1 MPDLAPLKSPNA
13 ANRLVSLQNLCTL
26 LPDLVNNILHL
37 YVRAATFTAD
47 QLPQVAFSESTIRFA
62 KLMAV
67 IEKSHGTLDDAGLQA
82 MVLNVENNSNT
93 SLIPSQL
100 AAFPSKADI
109 AAVLLRA
116 LPTPAMDRLLDMKD
130 RINILAGISSV
141 LAKLGYHRKKA
152 FILRELMIALLPAL
166 IQSRKDNA
174 AEMGVHPAASLS
186 SFDHISNIMDFEEI
200 FGGNERSESG
210 IQIFLTTMCEV
221 YGVVLSPNPGLER
234 IKLVVSDGD
243 APRPEDAEP
252 ISLDDSNSVA
262 NRAVN
267 EALIRSFGDLGLK
280 IDVLRSCINTC
291 EALPDLRGV
300 LRFSSALLKTVGS
313 GVAPGSEGGDVP
325 ALPVEDQSRL
335 FNSISRTT
343 TAAKKLGLDD
353 SEAEYWDEFLVRD
366 IEVTRASSLMSPVSR
381 GKSQLYATLPEGAQ
395 AKEGPFIY
403 NPFVAKPSS
412 AAAEPLLIA
421 GEEAVFTVLCQNL
434 YEFDMEIEWIKLD
447 TTEVVVNYLAKNI
460 TIGPLRTHSVNIA
473 GIPKSPGVL
482 KIGGCIA
489 KVKGCREKR
498 FPIFRSQW
506 KGLRETKVKTFCLPM
521 AATTAER
528 PVSTTSTSEQL
539 TSQRL
544 PSTKAPVAVAFAIN
558 VIESQ
563 PNMVVKAVSLSQSA
577 IMLLE
582 GEVQRFNIT
591 LCNVSSSTPVD
602 LLLLTFNDS
611 TSAILQSAL
620 SNKDLSP
627 AEHYEVELASYRKE
641 AFRWRRQTKDPEP
654 VIAPGGELTLEIE
667 VVGKPGLTYGA
678 IFIDYG
684 YLGVPKSQIKDNFYT
699 RQVHI
704 PITVTVNASVQ
715 LARNDFLPFTGDFAW
730 LNQQRQLLGSNNSQR
745 PSSDKRPRA
754 PSRVSTAP
762 QSRFQPLLERLG
774 LGTQGS
780 EHCLLL
786 LDFHNA
792 WPNPL
797 SISVQVRERTTPQD
811 PSLSDLWKRAYTVHE
826 LIQPGHTSRLV
837 LLLPRIALS
846 NPHAPIPSLRP
857 STKRQFILSTNKA
870 YDHDSER
877 SAREAFWLR
886 EEVLKLMRA
895 SWTEDATGRTG
906 DIELRPLRLSPRMID
921 AIKLE
926 EVGIELSISSD
937 SSPSSSLSSSTASD
951 DPTVRQ
957 LARSSFLVPTSAFLT
972 LTTTLTNRL
981 SHPITP
987 LLRLQ
992 PSLRHQSYNVALDLG
1007 KKFAFN
1013 GALQQV
1019 LPTLAPGE
1027 SKDVRMGVVWLCK
1040 GDFEIR
1046 ACVEELKVW
1055 KGGEEKEGSADRGRK
1070 EEVGVDLEGLAE
1082 RTERIV
1088 WWGREVCLVDVVD
1101 GGGRCDGLEAIGVFV

>member
-47 QLPQVAFSESTIRFA
+47 QLPQVSFSESTIRFA

-67 IEKSHGTLDDAGLQA
+67 IDKSHGTLDDAGLQA
-82 MVLNVENNSNT
+82 IVLNVDNKSNP
-93 SLIPSQL
+93 SMVPSQL
-100 AAFPSKADI
+100 ASFPSRAEI

-116 LPTPAMDRLLDMKD
+116 LPTPTMDRLLDMKD

-174 AEMGVHPAASLS
+174 AEMGVHPAANLS
-186 SFDHISNIMDFEEI
+186 SFDHVGSILDFEEI

-210 IQIFLTTMCEV
+210 IQIFLTTICEV
-221 YGVVLSPNPGLER
+221 YGVVLSSSPGLGR
-234 IKLVVSDGD
+234 IQAAVSDGD
-243 APRPEDAEP
+243 APISGDAEN
-252 ISLDDSNSVA
+252 ISLDGSNAAA
-262 NRAVN
+262 NRALS
-267 EALIRSFGDLGLK
+267 EAVIRSFGDLGLK
-280 IDVLRSCINTC
+280 IDVLSSCINTC

-300 LRFSSALLKTVGS
+300 LRFSSALLKTVGT
-313 GVAPGSEGGDVP
+313 GIAPGSDGGGVP

-335 FNSISRTT
+335 FNSISRTS

-366 IEVTRASSLMSPVSR
+366 IEVSRASSLMFPVAR
-381 GKSQLYATLPEGAQ
+381 GKSQLYAALPEGVQ
-395 AKEGPFIY
+395 TTEGPFIY
-403 NPFVAKPSS
+403 NPFIAKPSS
-412 AAAEPLLIA
+412 ATAEPLLIA
-421 GEEAVFTVLCQNL
+421 GEEAVFTVLCRNP
-434 YEFDMEIEWIKLD
+434 YEFDMEIEWMKLD
-447 TTEVVVNYLAKNI
+447 TTEVLVNSLARNI
-460 TIGPLRTHSVNIA
+460 LIGPLRTHSVHIA
-473 GIPKSPGVL
+473 GIPKISGLL
-482 KIGGCIA
+482 KISGCIG
-489 KVKGCREKR
+489 KVKGCRERR

-506 KGLRETKVKTFCLPM
+506 RGLHETKVKTFQLPTV
-521 AATTAER
+521 ATAAER
-528 PVSTTSTSEQL
+528 PVSTASASEQL

-544 PSTKAPVAVAFAIN
+544 PTKAPVPATFTVN
-558 VIESQ
+558 VIDAQ
-563 PNMVVKAVSLSQSA
+563 PNMVVKATSLSQSA

-591 LCNVSSSTPVD
+591 LCNVSSSTPID

-611 TSAILQSAL
+611 TSTILQSAL
-620 SNKDLSP
+620 LNKDLSP
-627 AEHYEVELASYRKE
+627 AELYEVELASYRKE
-641 AFRWRRQTKDPEP
+641 AFRWRRQTKDLDPI
-654 VIAPGGELTLEIE
+654 IAPGGELTLEIE
-667 VVGKPGLTYGA
+667 VVSKPGLTYGA

-684 YLGVPKSQIKDNFYT
+684 YLGVPKSQIKDYFYT

-730 LNQQRQLLGSNNSQR
+730 LNQQRQLLGSNNSQTS
-745 PSSDKRPRA
+745 SSDKGPRA
-754 PSRVSTAP
+754 PSRVSTNP
-762 QSRFQPLLERLG
+762 QNRFQPLLERLG

-797 SISVQVRERTTPQD
+797 SISVQVREKTTPHD

-846 NPHAPIPSLRP
+846 NPYAPIPSLRP
-857 STKRQFILSTNKA
+857 NTKRQFILSTNKA
-870 YDHDSER
+870 YYHDSER
-877 SAREAFWLR
+877 AAREAFWLR

-895 SWTEDATGRTG
+895 SWTEDSTGRTG
-906 DIELRPLRLSPRMID
+906 DIELRTVRLSLRMID
-921 AIKLE
+921 TIKLE
-926 EVGIELSISSD
+926 EVGIDLSLSSD
-937 SSPSSSLSSSTASD
+937 SAPSSSTSSSNSLG

-957 LARSSFLVPTSAFLT
+957 LSRSTFRVHTSAFLT
-972 LTTTLTNRL
+972 LITTLTNRL
-981 SHPITP
+981 SYPITP

-992 PSLRHQSYNVALDLG
+992 PSLRHQAYNVALDLG

-1027 SKDVRMGVVWLCK
+1027 SKEVRIGVVWLCR
-1040 GDFEIR
+1040 GEFEVR
-1046 ACVEELKVW
+1046 ACVEELRVW
-1055 KGGEEKEGSADRGRK
+1055 KGDEEEENREEKGTK
-1070 EEVGVDLEGLAE
+1070 EETEVELEGLAE
-1082 RTERIV
+1082 RTERMV
-1088 WWGREVCLVDVVD
+1088 WWGREACLVDVVD
-1101 GGGRCDGLEAIGVFV
+1101 EM